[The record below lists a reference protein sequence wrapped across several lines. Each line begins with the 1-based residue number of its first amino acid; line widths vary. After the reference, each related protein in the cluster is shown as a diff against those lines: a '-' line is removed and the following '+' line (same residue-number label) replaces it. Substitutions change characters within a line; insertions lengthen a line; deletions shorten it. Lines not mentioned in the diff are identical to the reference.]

1 MADFLSVAPEF
12 HRRTHRVRLR
22 NLGITDKKSSH
33 KIKYK
38 KIPRVHKRKKGEG
51 AKVEQI
57 TIKEVAKLC
66 GVGVSTVSRAINNHP
81 DINEETKQKVLETIQ
96 KYNYVPNNSARN
108 LKRSDSNTI
117 AVLIK
122 GISNPFFAEIIQV
135 FEREITK
142 QKYSF
147 VLQHVEEFEDEIDI
161 AIQLEKEKRLKGIV
175 FLGGLSY
182 HTEEKLKQLT
192 IPFVIS
198 TVDVTELGSEYAS
211 VTVDNTKES
220 RKLVDYLCGC
230 GHKRIALLAASQKDE
245 SIGKL
250 RLTGYR
256 QALEARGIPY
266 DEKLVM
272 WTKENLP
279 TYSMENGYALAKELL
294 ESGRDF
300 TCIFAISDSVAIGAC
315 KALFDAGKRV
325 PEDCSVA
332 GFDGLGIAEFYQPS
346 ITTIRQ
352 PRMEMAEATIRLL
365 FDMIEGLE
373 VTKRQVYDAELIIG
387 QSVRTVE

>member
-1 MADFLSVAPEF
+1 M
-12 HRRTHRVRLR
+12 
-22 NLGITDKKSSH
+22 
-33 KIKYK
+33 
-38 KIPRVHKRKKGEG
+38 
-51 AKVEQI
+51 EQI

-122 GISNPFFAEIIQV
+122 GISNPFFSEIVQV

-147 VLQHVEEFEDEIDI
+147 VLQHVEEFEDEVDI

-182 HTEEKLKQLT
+182 HTEKKLKQLT

-230 GHKRIALLAASQKDE
+230 GHKRIIL
-245 SIGKL
+245 
-250 RLTGYR
+250 
-256 QALEARGIPY
+256 
-266 DEKLVM
+266 
-272 WTKENLP
+272 
-279 TYSMENGYALAKELL
+279 
-294 ESGRDF
+294 
-300 TCIFAISDSVAIGAC
+300 
-315 KALFDAGKRV
+315 
-325 PEDCSVA
+325 
-332 GFDGLGIAEFYQPS
+332 
-346 ITTIRQ
+346 
-352 PRMEMAEATIRLL
+352 
-365 FDMIEGLE
+365 
-373 VTKRQVYDAELIIG
+373 
-387 QSVRTVE
+387 SVRRFLRRYFAKRRFPR

>member
-1 MADFLSVAPEF
+1 M
-12 HRRTHRVRLR
+12 
-22 NLGITDKKSSH
+22 KKE
-33 KIKYK
+33 
-38 KIPRVHKRKKGEG
+38 KKGEG

-122 GISNPFFAEIIQV
+122 GISNPFFSEIIQV
-135 FEREITK
+135 FEREITE

-147 VLQHVEEFEDEIDI
+147 VLQHVEEFEDEVDI

-266 DEKLVM
+266 DESLVM

-332 GFDGLGIAEFYQPS
+332 GFDGLGIA
-346 ITTIRQ
+346 
-352 PRMEMAEATIRLL
+352 
-365 FDMIEGLE
+365 
-373 VTKRQVYDAELIIG
+373 
-387 QSVRTVE
+387 